1 VALGY
6 TLSGLAV
13 AMHFWE
19 IRGNGPALHQV
30 ALLLITIGFLL
41 LTTLAV
47 AEAAF
52 RGKGQRRLNGRASP
66 GPCAWRCSPCRSC
79 TSAPGMRARPGR
91 AN

>member
-1 VALGY
+1 VVLGY

-13 AMHFWE
+13 GMHFWE

-52 RGKGQRRLNGRASP
+52 RGKG
-66 GPCAWRCSPCRSC
+66 
-79 TSAPGMRARPGR
+79 SAG
-91 AN
+91 